1 MSRSRC
7 TATTNNGTKCKKL
20 QVNGVYCSTH
30 HRIFVHCENVG
41 QSSAIYF
48 DIEDNGPGLIKDVWE
63 LIGNHLNSLDYRV
76 LSLSCKT
83 MFNLLT
89 SDLWYNNKEHI
100 RYLLLEDDRGYPVAS
115 EYQDEIS
122 KNVKYHKMINRV
134 TKIRYNISLDE
145 KINNPNALYVVNSYI
160 GARKLYRLLDD
171 HGKVKAHSIHLDKNA
186 DEIRESL
193 YSLVLYLSIKI
204 LGDDFIYKYDNT
216 DIVIIEAINDSRLV
230 NELLLTYIQGKYPEA
245 KLVSSNNK
253 LYFHRI

>member
-20 QVNGVYCSTH
+20 RLNGVYCSIH

-89 SDLWYNNKEHI
+89 SYLWYTNKEHV
-100 RYLLLEDDRGYPVAS
+100 RYLLLEDNRGYPIAS

-122 KNVKYHKMINRV
+122 KNIKYQKIINRQ
-134 TKIRYNISLDE
+134 TNRYNLDLE
-145 KINNPNALYVVNSYI
+145 GQYNGSSAVYVINSYI
-160 GARKLYRLLDD
+160 GAKKLYRLLNN
-171 HGKVKAHSIHLDKNA
+171 HGKVKAHRILLDENINKIKRSVGNLIVYSFIESIGNDYIRIYDNSDIIVMEATGISLIIDQILLVY
-186 DEIRESL
+186 IRE
-193 YSLVLYLSIKI
+193 
-204 LGDDFIYKYDNT
+204 
-216 DIVIIEAINDSRLV
+216 
-230 NELLLTYIQGKYPEA
+230 KYPEA
-245 KLVSSNNK
+245 KLVSSDNK
-253 LYFHRI
+253 LYFHRK